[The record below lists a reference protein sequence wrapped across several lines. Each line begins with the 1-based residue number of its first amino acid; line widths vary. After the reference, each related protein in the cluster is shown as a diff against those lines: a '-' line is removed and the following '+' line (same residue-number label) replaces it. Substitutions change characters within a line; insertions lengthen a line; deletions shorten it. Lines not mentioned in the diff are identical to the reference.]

1 MANPTK
7 PSSRTTQPTAPPLR
21 PRRLAPPGE
30 WNGPVLLLL
39 LLPTTQGERNS
50 TLVGFGLSAA
60 TGFSR
65 SSDLMATCI
74 VASIMSIGRLATAL
88 CSAILGALHKLSAL
102 PHIEEEH
109 VGVLPSMVEAELPHL
124 PEDLLVQILS
134 RLEIPDLLRASSVC
148 SSWHSAYTT
157 LHSLGQY
164 KRHQTPCLFYT
175 SESAGKNVGCIYS
188 LAEQRTYKITL
199 PDPPIRDRYLIGSS
213 DGWLVTIDDKCEMHL
228 LNPVTREQM
237 ALPPVITMEQVNPTY
252 DESGAIVKYENRSQ
266 FWHDGVMFSSRS
278 MGSIISPRWQQL
290 FLTGR
295 AFVFSETS
303 TGKLLVVLIRN
314 PFGQLSFA
322 RVGDDEWD
330 YLPEY
335 GRYEDCTYKDGL
347 LYAVTTLGEIHAID
361 LSGPIAMVKVV
372 MGKVMDI
379 GDGDR
384 NTYILHAPWG
394 DVLQIWKT
402 EEDDYIHPSEDDYDA
417 ILKNTASIEVY
428 KSDLVEEKLVKIN
441 RLQDHV
447 LFVGHNQ
454 TLCLRAEEF
463 PSLKANH
470 AYFTDDSQ
478 NWITEFK
485 NNRRDI
491 GVFNLEDNS
500 RDELGS
506 PQLWSNWPSPSNAN
520 LRTREWQHGGN
531 PPSCGVADQGSVSG
545 SHQKKGLGVYVM
557 RLRTKKGFLS
567 SHWQPNRQQLTE
579 FRFFHSSLQQSMET
593 GIRLRNS
600 PKFRANGDCHN
611 RKRRKL
617 KMSDPKYA
625 YPYPAQGY
633 YQGPYQGPPVMA
645 PPQYAAPPPRRQPSF
660 LEGCLAALCCCCL
673 IDECCCDPSII
684 FVS

>member
-1 MANPTK
+1 MANPTQ

-60 TGFSR
+60 TGFRHDRSSFLLGFRFPFNFGFEAVLALLPISVYTIQGQAQLNFFFHLASR

-134 RLEIPDLLRASSVC
+134 RLEIPALLRASSVC

-361 LSGPIAMVKVV
+361 LSGPIAMVKIV

-500 RDELGS
+500 RDELVS
-506 PQLWSNWPSPSNAN
+506 PQLWSNWPSPVWITPSLAKLN
-520 LRTREWQHGGN
+520 LIL
-531 PPSCGVADQGSVSG
+531 D
-545 SHQKKGLGVYVM
+545 M
-557 RLRTKKGFLS
+557 
-567 SHWQPNRQQLTE
+567 
-579 FRFFHSSLQQSMET
+579 
-593 GIRLRNS
+593 
-600 PKFRANGDCHN
+600 
-611 RKRRKL
+611 
-617 KMSDPKYA
+617 
-625 YPYPAQGY
+625 
-633 YQGPYQGPPVMA
+633 
-645 PPQYAAPPPRRQPSF
+645 
-660 LEGCLAALCCCCL
+660 
-673 IDECCCDPSII
+673 
-684 FVS
+684 

>member
-1 MANPTK
+1 QEQFPSWIQIPVQFRIRSRPCLVAYKCIHYPGPSPT
-7 PSSRTTQPTAPPLR
+7 QLFFFH
-21 PRRLAPPGE
+21 LA
-30 WNGPVLLLL
+30 
-39 LLPTTQGERNS
+39 
-50 TLVGFGLSAA
+50 
-60 TGFSR
+60 SR

-506 PQLWSNWPSPSNAN
+506 PQLWSNWPSPVWITPSLAKLN
-520 LRTREWQHGGN
+520 LIL
-531 PPSCGVADQGSVSG
+531 D
-545 SHQKKGLGVYVM
+545 M
-557 RLRTKKGFLS
+557 
-567 SHWQPNRQQLTE
+567 
-579 FRFFHSSLQQSMET
+579 
-593 GIRLRNS
+593 
-600 PKFRANGDCHN
+600 
-611 RKRRKL
+611 
-617 KMSDPKYA
+617 
-625 YPYPAQGY
+625 
-633 YQGPYQGPPVMA
+633 
-645 PPQYAAPPPRRQPSF
+645 
-660 LEGCLAALCCCCL
+660 
-673 IDECCCDPSII
+673 
-684 FVS
+684 